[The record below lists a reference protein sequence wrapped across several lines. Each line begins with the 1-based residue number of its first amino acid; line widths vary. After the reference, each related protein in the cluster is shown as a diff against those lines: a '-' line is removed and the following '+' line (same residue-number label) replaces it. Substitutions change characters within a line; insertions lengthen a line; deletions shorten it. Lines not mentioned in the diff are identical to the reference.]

1 MDASFQVFQPSSNA
15 TKRVELIELSPAVGV
30 LDIVDSF
37 QVGWGFLGHQ
47 QPFQWTN
54 GQVGS
59 SPTS

>member
-15 TKRVELIELSPAVGV
+15 TKRVELIVLSPAVGV

-47 QPFQWTN
+47 QPFQ
-54 GQVGS
+54 
-59 SPTS
+59 